1 MRIRCPFFVGD
12 EPVSQADA
20 LARTLVEAYWDMQ
33 IPVSSEDFAEKLGL
47 RVVEV
52 DDADEVRRL
61 TLRSASLDPETKVV
75 RVAAGLPD
83 ERRRFALAREVGR
96 FCLKEAEGSRN
107 ESALRLLGLDPRE
120 DEEENRFAAAL
131 LLPAIA
137 VKAMLEVRKV
147 RDPVV
152 LREAFG
158 VTSHVLWCRLKE
170 LGYFL

>member
-1 MRIRCPFFVGD
+1 MPTRFDLWLFGRPRPRPFGWLPAFPTNG
-12 EPVSQADA
+12 DA
-20 LARTLVEAYWDMQ
+20 LCSR
-33 IPVSSEDFAEKLGL
+33 
-47 RVVEV
+47 
-52 DDADEVRRL
+52 
-61 TLRSASLDPETKVV
+61 LRSGAS
-75 RVAAGLPD
+75 
-83 ERRRFALAREVGR
+83 VGR
-96 FCLKEAEGSRN
+96 FCLKEAEGPRN

-120 DEEENRFAAAL
+120 DEEANRFAAAL

-147 RDPVV
+147 RDPVA

>member
-1 MRIRCPFFVGD
+1 M
-12 EPVSQADA
+12 SQADA

-33 IPVSSEDFAEKLGL
+33 IPVSPEDFAQKLGL

-52 DDADEVRRL
+52 DDADEVRSF
-61 TLRSASLDPETKVV
+61 TLRAASLDPEARII

-96 FCLKEAEGSRN
+96 FCLKEAEGPRSK
-107 ESALRLLGLDPRE
+107 STLRRLGLDPYE
-120 DEEENRFAAAL
+120 DEEANRFAAAL

-147 RDPVV
+147 RDPVA

>member
-1 MRIRCPFFVGD
+1 M
-12 EPVSQADA
+12 SQADA

-33 IPVSSEDFAEKLGL
+33 IPVSPEDFAGKLGL

-52 DDADEVRRL
+52 DDADEV
-61 TLRSASLDPETKVV
+61 
-75 RVAAGLPD
+75 
-83 ERRRFALAREVGR
+83 RRFALAREVGR

-147 RDPVV
+147 RDPVA